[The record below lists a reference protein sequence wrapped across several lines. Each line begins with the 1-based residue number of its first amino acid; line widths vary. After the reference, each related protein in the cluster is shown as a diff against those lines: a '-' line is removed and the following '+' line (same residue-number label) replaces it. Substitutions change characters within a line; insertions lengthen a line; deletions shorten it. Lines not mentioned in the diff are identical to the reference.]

1 MSKEFLICPQKHLL
15 LLLLDCTTCYLL
27 LWALYCFCSL
37 CLEHAFPRKLFFA
50 ASPISLRCLLNSHHL
65 SEAFPV
71 HLCMSLSSSI
81 HPWACY
87 LPSISE
93 FSSIYHQL
101 IYKYINLCICSLF
114 FFSTH
119 FPEYK
124 PHEVINNYFV
134 HCCIPST

>member
-15 LLLLDCTTCYLL
+15 LLLLDCTTCY
-27 LWALYCFCSL
+27 CFRLSTVSVPSAWNML
-37 CLEHAFPRKLFFA
+37 FPENFFFA

-114 FFSTH
+114 FFLHS
-119 FPEYK
+119 FPR
-124 PHEVINNYFV
+124 I
-134 HCCIPST
+134 